1 MKTIL
6 IILASLTLSLGVS
19 AQRKGGGFYHGYSPR
34 VVVVPSINY
43 GLGYGQVYGYPFYFS
58 PYGYGNPYYGNGR
71 TSYNLS
77 MEIQSI
83 QVNYRNKIRE
93 ARNDKSISH
102 AQRRQEIRS
111 LKGER
116 DQAIADAQRNFYN
129 NRRQRM
135 NNQNPGM
142 NNYQNPGTNNNQN
155 QGNNGNSNTS
165 SGTNF

>member
-6 IILASLTLSLGVS
+6 IIIASLTISLGAS
-19 AQRKGGGFYHGYSPR
+19 AQRKGGGFVHGYSPR

-43 GLGYGQVYGYPFYFS
+43 GLGYGYPYFGYPFYFS
-58 PYGYGNPYYGNGR
+58 PYGYGYPYYGNGR
-71 TSYNLS
+71 ASYGLS

-83 QVNYRNKIRE
+83 KVNYRNKIRE
-93 ARNDKSISH
+93 IRNDKSLSH
-102 AQRRQEIRS
+102 VQKRQEIRS

-135 NNQNPGM
+135 NNQNPGT
-142 NNYQNPGTNNNQN
+142 NNYQSPGTNNN
-155 QGNNGNSNTS
+155 
-165 SGTNF
+165 

>member
-6 IILASLTLSLGVS
+6 IILTSLTISLGAS
-19 AQRKGGGFYHGYSPR
+19 AQRKGGGFFHGFSPR

-43 GLGYGQVYGYPFYFS
+43 GLGYGYPYFGYPFYFS
-58 PYGYGNPYYGNGR
+58 PYKYGNPYYENGR
-71 TSYNLS
+71 MSYNLS

-83 QVNYRNKIRE
+83 KVNYRNKIRE
-93 ARNDKSISH
+93 VRNDKSISH
-102 AQRRQEIRS
+102 AKRRQEIRS

-135 NNQNPGM
+135 NNQNPGI
-142 NNYQNPGTNNNQN
+142 NNNQN
-155 QGNNGNSNTS
+155 QGNNGNGNTS
-165 SGTNF
+165 SGNIF